1 MIDLSIS
8 TFLITLIN
16 VGILFGVLR
25 GVLFKRVT
33 KFIEDRSNKV
43 RQTIEEAEKDKQEAK
58 ALLVQYE
65 ARLKNIQTEAERIIR
80 SAQEKAQREADQ
92 IIAEGKTSANT
103 LIANAQKQ
111 IEAEQQ
117 AALALFQA
125 EAGRLVIGAASR
137 LIQRDLTQE
146 DNRRFANLLLQE
158 IGNQ

>member
-1 MIDLSIS
+1 VIDLSIS